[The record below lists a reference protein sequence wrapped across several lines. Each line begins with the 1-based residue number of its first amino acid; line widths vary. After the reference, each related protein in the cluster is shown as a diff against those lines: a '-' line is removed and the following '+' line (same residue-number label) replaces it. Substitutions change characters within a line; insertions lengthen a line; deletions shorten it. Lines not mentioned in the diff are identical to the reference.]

1 MTDKNKTA
9 PAAATAETEKGKY
22 TTDSITQAV
31 QKIKVGATAKFKN
44 RYAEAIAGAVLK
56 ILEEFCTQEE
66 EFARAVLDGTSV
78 QACIEAIADIIKDKQ
93 SVSDVE
99 VFQYAAEFYFPGAV
113 VECRMRIHMSA
124 YDTDLS
130 EPASAVLAK
139 TIGLSL
145 GNLIDW

>member
-66 EFARAVLDGTSV
+66 EFARAVMDGADV
-78 QACIEAIADIIKDKQ
+78 QTCIEAIADLIKKKQ

-99 VFQYAAEFYFPGAV
+99 VFQHAAEFYFPGAV
-113 VECRMRIHMSA
+113 VECRMQIHMSA
-124 YDTDLS
+124 YDIGSSEPSASSKTIDLS
-130 EPASAVLAK
+130 LDS
-139 TIGLSL
+139 
-145 GNLIDW
+145 LIDW